1 MSSCGHELFLSS
13 GDTRDGRKTMVFSWE
28 KYHWSKKIGFLV
40 VVLVSDLPSHT
51 KAEPLFGDVPDSM
64 VHGVN
69 LKTPWG
75 CP

>member
-1 MSSCGHELFLSS
+1 
-13 GDTRDGRKTMVFSWE
+13 MVFSWE